1 MSKYYTRSL
10 QQQQQQQVR
19 ELRQQQNLTSNIH
32 HLAKNDLGFF

>member
-10 QQQQQQQVR
+10 QQQQQQVR
-19 ELRQQQNLTSNIH
+19 ALRQQQNLTSDIH